1 MDDDEPVADQAG
13 RNTMNGRVRMMK
25 SILRIALF
33 PILIMLRLML
43 GLAAF
48 LTSIAS
54 TVLGL
59 TVSVFALLSVV
70 EFVIGYWQNG
80 IAFAVLALL
89 ASPVGLP
96 GLANLTIDGLDHL
109 LGFLEGLLAAQSYR

>member
-1 MDDDEPVADQAG
+1 
-13 RNTMNGRVRMMK
+13 MMK
-25 SILRIALF
+25 HILRITLF
-33 PILIMLRLML
+33 PLLLILRLIL

-54 TVLGL
+54 SVLGL

-70 EFVIGYWQNG
+70 EFIIGYWQNG

-96 GLANLTIDGLDHL
+96 GLANLTLDGLDHL
-109 LGFLEGLLAAQSYR
+109 LGFIEGLLTA

>member
-1 MDDDEPVADQAG
+1 MEESEV
-13 RNTMNGRVRMMK
+13 MK
-25 SILRIALF
+25 HILRIALF
-33 PILIMLRLML
+33 PILMILRLIL

-54 TVLGL
+54 SVLGL

-89 ASPVGLP
+89 ASPIGLP
-96 GLANLTIDGLDHL
+96 GLANLTLDGLDHL
-109 LGFLEGLLAAQSYR
+109 LGFLEGMLAA

>member
-1 MDDDEPVADQAG
+1 
-13 RNTMNGRVRMMK
+13 MMK
-25 SILRIALF
+25 HILRIALF
-33 PILIMLRLML
+33 PLLMILRLML

-54 TVLGL
+54 SVLGL
-59 TVSVFALLSVV
+59 TVSLFALLSVV

-96 GLANLTIDGLDHL
+96 GLANLTLDGLDHL
-109 LGFLEGLLAAQSYR
+109 LGFIEGLLTV

>member
-1 MDDDEPVADQAG
+1 
-13 RNTMNGRVRMMK
+13 MMK

-33 PILIMLRLML
+33 PLLMILRLML
-43 GLAAF
+43 GIMAF
-48 LTSIAS
+48 LASIAS
-54 TVLGL
+54 SVLGL
-59 TVSVFALLSVV
+59 TVSLFAMLSMV

-96 GLANLTIDGLDHL
+96 GMANLTIDGLDHL
-109 LGFLEGLLAAQSYR
+109 LGFLEELLAAQS

>member
-1 MDDDEPVADQAG
+1 
-13 RNTMNGRVRMMK
+13 MMK
-25 SILRIALF
+25 HILRIALF
-33 PILIMLRLML
+33 PILMILRLIL

-54 TVLGL
+54 SVLGL

-70 EFVIGYWQNG
+70 EFIIGYWQNG

-96 GLANLTIDGLDHL
+96 GLANLTLDGLDHL
-109 LGFLEGLLAAQSYR
+109 LGFIEGLLTS

>member
-1 MDDDEPVADQAG
+1 MV
-13 RNTMNGRVRMMK
+13 K
-25 SILRIALF
+25 HILCSALF
-33 PILIMLRLML
+33 PILMILRLIL

-54 TVLGL
+54 SVLGL

-70 EFVIGYWQNG
+70 EFIIGYWQNG

-89 ASPVGLP
+89 ASPMGLP
-96 GLANLTIDGLDHL
+96 GLANLTLDGLDHL
-109 LGFLEGLLAAQSYR
+109 LGFIEGLLTV

>member
-1 MDDDEPVADQAG
+1 
-13 RNTMNGRVRMMK
+13 MMK
-25 SILRIALF
+25 HILRITLF
-33 PILIMLRLML
+33 PLLLILRLIL

-54 TVLGL
+54 SVLGL

-70 EFVIGYWQNG
+70 EFIIGYWQNG

-89 ASPVGLP
+89 ASPIGMP
-96 GLANLTIDGLDHL
+96 GLANLTLDGLDHL
-109 LGFLEGLLAAQSYR
+109 LGFLEGMLAA

>member
-1 MDDDEPVADQAG
+1 
-13 RNTMNGRVRMMK
+13 MMK
-25 SILRIALF
+25 HFLRIALF
-33 PILIMLRLML
+33 PILMILRLIL

-54 TVLGL
+54 SVLGL

-70 EFVIGYWQNG
+70 EFIIGYWQNG

-96 GLANLTIDGLDHL
+96 GLANLTLDGLDHL
-109 LGFLEGLLAAQSYR
+109 LGFIEGLLTS

>member
-1 MDDDEPVADQAG
+1 
-13 RNTMNGRVRMMK
+13 MMK
-25 SILRIALF
+25 HILRIALF
-33 PILIMLRLML
+33 PILMILRLIL

-54 TVLGL
+54 SVLGL

-89 ASPVGLP
+89 ASPIGLP
-96 GLANLTIDGLDHL
+96 GLANLTLDGLDHL
-109 LGFLEGLLAAQSYR
+109 LGFLEGMLAA

>member
-1 MDDDEPVADQAG
+1 
-13 RNTMNGRVRMMK
+13 MMK
-25 SILRIALF
+25 YILRIALF
-33 PILIMLRLML
+33 PILMILRLIL

-54 TVLGL
+54 SVLGL

-70 EFVIGYWQNG
+70 EFIIGYWQNG

-96 GLANLTIDGLDHL
+96 GLANLTLDGLDHL
-109 LGFLEGLLAAQSYR
+109 LGFLEGMLAA

>member
-1 MDDDEPVADQAG
+1 
-13 RNTMNGRVRMMK
+13 MMK

-89 ASPVGLP
+89 VSPVGLP
-96 GLANLTIDGLDHL
+96 GLANRMLDGLDHL
-109 LGFLEGLLAAQSYR
+109 LGFLEGMLAS

>member
-1 MDDDEPVADQAG
+1 
-13 RNTMNGRVRMMK
+13 MMK
-25 SILRIALF
+25 HILRIALF
-33 PILIMLRLML
+33 PILMILRLIL

-54 TVLGL
+54 SVLGL

-70 EFVIGYWQNG
+70 EFIIGYWQNG

-96 GLANLTIDGLDHL
+96 GLANLTLDGLDHL
-109 LGFLEGLLAAQSYR
+109 LGFIEGLLTA

>member
-1 MDDDEPVADQAG
+1 
-13 RNTMNGRVRMMK
+13 MMK
-25 SILRIALF
+25 HFLRIALF
-33 PILIMLRLML
+33 PILMILRLIL

-54 TVLGL
+54 SVLGL

-70 EFVIGYWQNG
+70 EFIIGYWQNG

-96 GLANLTIDGLDHL
+96 GLANLTLDGLDHL
-109 LGFLEGLLAAQSYR
+109 LGFLEGMLAA

>member
-1 MDDDEPVADQAG
+1 
-13 RNTMNGRVRMMK
+13 MMK
-25 SILRIALF
+25 YILRIALF
-33 PILIMLRLML
+33 PLLMILRLML

-54 TVLGL
+54 SVLGL
-59 TVSVFALLSVV
+59 TVSLLALLSVV
-70 EFVIGYWQNG
+70 EFIIGYWQNG

-96 GLANLTIDGLDHL
+96 GLANLTLDGLDHL
-109 LGFLEGLLAAQSYR
+109 LGFLEGMLAA

>member
-1 MDDDEPVADQAG
+1 
-13 RNTMNGRVRMMK
+13 MMK

-59 TVSVFALLSVV
+59 TVSVFALL
-70 EFVIGYWQNG
+70 
-80 IAFAVLALL
+80 
-89 ASPVGLP
+89 
-96 GLANLTIDGLDHL
+96 
-109 LGFLEGLLAAQSYR
+109 

>member
-1 MDDDEPVADQAG
+1 
-13 RNTMNGRVRMMK
+13 MMK
-25 SILRIALF
+25 YILRIALF
-33 PILIMLRLML
+33 PLLMILRLML

-54 TVLGL
+54 SVLGL
-59 TVSVFALLSVV
+59 TVSLFALLSVV
-70 EFVIGYWQNG
+70 EFVIGHWQNG

-96 GLANLTIDGLDHL
+96 GLVNLMLDGLDRL
-109 LGFLEGLLAAQSYR
+109 LGFLEGLLAA

>member
-1 MDDDEPVADQAG
+1 
-13 RNTMNGRVRMMK
+13 MMK
-25 SILRIALF
+25 HILRITLF
-33 PILIMLRLML
+33 PLLLILRLIL

-54 TVLGL
+54 SVLGL
-59 TVSVFALLSVV
+59 TVSLFALLSVV
-70 EFVIGYWQNG
+70 EFIIGYWQNG

-96 GLANLTIDGLDHL
+96 GLANLTLDGLDHL
-109 LGFLEGLLAAQSYR
+109 LGFIEGLLTA

>member
-1 MDDDEPVADQAG
+1 
-13 RNTMNGRVRMMK
+13 MMK
-25 SILRIALF
+25 HFLRIALF
-33 PILIMLRLML
+33 PILMILRLML

-54 TVLGL
+54 SVLGL
-59 TVSVFALLSVV
+59 TVSLFALLSVV
-70 EFVIGYWQNG
+70 EFIIGYWQNG

-96 GLANLTIDGLDHL
+96 GLANLTLDGLDHL
-109 LGFLEGLLAAQSYR
+109 LGFIEGLLTA

>member
-1 MDDDEPVADQAG
+1 
-13 RNTMNGRVRMMK
+13 MMK

-33 PILIMLRLML
+33 PILIILRLML

-48 LTSIAS
+48 LTSFAS

-70 EFVIGYWQNG
+70 EFIIGYWQNG

-89 ASPVGLP
+89 VSPVGLP
-96 GLANLTIDGLDHL
+96 GLANRMLDGFDYL
-109 LGFLEGLLAAQSYR
+109 LGFFEGFLTS

>member
-1 MDDDEPVADQAG
+1 
-13 RNTMNGRVRMMK
+13 MMK
-25 SILRIALF
+25 HILRIALF
-33 PILIMLRLML
+33 PILMILRLML

-54 TVLGL
+54 SVLGL

-70 EFVIGYWQNG
+70 EFSIGYWQNG

-89 ASPVGLP
+89 ASPMGLP
-96 GLANLTIDGLDHL
+96 GLANLTLDGLDHL
-109 LGFLEGLLAAQSYR
+109 LGFIEGLLTA

>member
-1 MDDDEPVADQAG
+1 
-13 RNTMNGRVRMMK
+13 MMK

-96 GLANLTIDGLDHL
+96 GLANLTIDGLDQL
-109 LGFLEGLLAAQSYR
+109 LGFFEGLLTN

>member
-1 MDDDEPVADQAG
+1 
-13 RNTMNGRVRMMK
+13 MK

-33 PILIMLRLML
+33 PLLMILRLML
-43 GLAAF
+43 GIMAF
-48 LTSIAS
+48 LASIAS
-54 TVLGL
+54 SVLGL
-59 TVSVFALLSVV
+59 TVSLFAMLSMV

-96 GLANLTIDGLDHL
+96 GMANLTIDGLDHL
-109 LGFLEGLLAAQSYR
+109 LGFLEELLAAQS

>member
-1 MDDDEPVADQAG
+1 
-13 RNTMNGRVRMMK
+13 MMK

-33 PILIMLRLML
+33 QILIMLRLML

-70 EFVIGYWQNG
+70 EFVIGCWQNG
-80 IAFAVLALL
+80 IAFAALALL